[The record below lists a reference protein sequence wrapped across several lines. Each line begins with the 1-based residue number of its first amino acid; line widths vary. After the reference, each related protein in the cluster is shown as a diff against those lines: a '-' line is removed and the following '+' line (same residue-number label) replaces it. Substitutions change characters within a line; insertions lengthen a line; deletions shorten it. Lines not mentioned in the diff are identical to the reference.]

1 MKRILCYGDSNTYGH
16 NPLDCSRLQQR
27 WTTQLKEKLGNNY
40 EIIEEG
46 LCGRTTVFEDSFTY
60 GLSGKLMLEP
70 ILRTHNPIDLVILML
85 GTNDIQLQ
93 FNKTAFDISRGI
105 ETLIKIIQNPLVYG
119 NYSVPQILLVSPIL
133 VDDSIKTSFFAD
145 IFGTDE
151 AVALSSQ
158 LAAQYKRVANLYKTH
173 FINAAD
179 FAKASPLD
187 GIHMDSK
194 NHKMLADALA
204 DKIKNIDL

>member
-27 WTTQLKEKLGNNY
+27 WTTYLKEKLGNNY

-60 GLSGKLMLEP
+60 GLNGKLMLEP

-105 ETLIKIIQNPLVYG
+105 ETLIKIIQNPLIYG

-133 VDDSIKTSFFAD
+133 VIDPFKRPFFEVNFATEEPVP
-145 IFGTDE
+145 F
-151 AVALSSQ
+151 LSH
-158 LAAQYKRVANLYKTH
+158 LPPH
-173 FINAAD
+173 
-179 FAKASPLD
+179 
-187 GIHMDSK
+187 
-194 NHKMLADALA
+194 
-204 DKIKNIDL
+204 